1 MTAGHAGSVIRN
13 TFQILPS
20 VGNGKERN
28 LWKNGV
34 RDWDEFRSEKK
45 VRGISAERKESMDR
59 HLDQA
64 DEFLDRGMTDYFSR
78 ILPTVEHWRLYDRFR
93 RDTAFLDI
101 ETDGRSSYANVTVVG
116 IHRSDG
122 TVALVRGQDLSAES
136 LAEALDGVKLLVTFN
151 GSSFDLPIL
160 GYHFPLAVPRVPHFD
175 LRHACRRVGLV
186 GGLKSVEKQLGMCR
200 AREVEYV
207 TGEEAVYLWRAWERS
222 GSKNALKLLKRYN
235 EEDTVNLRPIAE
247 RVYGE
252 LSARIVKF
260 SAERCGT

>member
-1 MTAGHAGSVIRN
+1 MGRTCGTVIRN

-20 VGNGKERN
+20 IGNGKERN

-34 RDWDEFRSEKK
+34 RDWDEFRSEAK
-45 VRGISAERKESMDR
+45 VKGISAERKESMDR
-59 HLDQA
+59 HLDRA
-64 DEFLDRGMTDYFSR
+64 DDFLDRGVTDYFSR

-93 RDTAFLDI
+93 KETAFLDI

-116 IHRSDG
+116 IHRDG
-122 TVALVRGQDLSAES
+122 NTVALVRGQDLTAAS
-136 LAEALDGVKLLVTFN
+136 LAEALEGTKLLVTFN

-175 LRHACRRVGLV
+175 LRHACRRVGLT
-186 GGLKSVEKQLGMCR
+186 GGLKSIEKQLGMNR

-235 EEDTVNLRPIAE
+235 EEDTVNLHPIADQ
-247 RVYGE
+247 VYDTLRGRIA
-252 LSARIVKF
+252 SCSCARTV
-260 SAERCGT
+260 A